1 MDTTRT
7 RIAWAARIRA
17 AARARDT
24 SEPVAMKTISGF
36 TMEESQ
42 RT

>member
-7 RIAWAARIRA
+7 RMVSAASNRA

-24 SEPVAMKTISGF
+24 SEPVAINMISGF
-36 TMEESQ
+36 TMDESH
-42 RT
+42 RI